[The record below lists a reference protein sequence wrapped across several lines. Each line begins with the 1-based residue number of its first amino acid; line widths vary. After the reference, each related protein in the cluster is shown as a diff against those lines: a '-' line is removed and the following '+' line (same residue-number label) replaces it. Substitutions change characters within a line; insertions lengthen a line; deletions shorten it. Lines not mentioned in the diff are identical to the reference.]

1 MEINFNDL
9 KIISIHDKFLIV
21 AVDYS
26 YLSSVVNSFIVRYSF
41 CRLTMSVVVLL
52 LLCGGLHLSLGE
64 KLKCQFE
71 DRNFFSGNEYH
82 CSVTSLDNSLNNM
95 TIDGFTGVHRKDR
108 TDNNVKGISIHDTNT
123 KYIPANLGILFNLTF
138 LLVHYSNLIE
148 IKAENFQGMLELQ
161 YLNLYGNKLTSLA
174 SSTFSTV
181 AKLEYLSLVNN
192 QIEVIP
198 SNLFSNNLNLEKK
211 KTLKIKITRKKMNI
225 I

>member
-1 MEINFNDL
+1 ML
-9 KIISIHDKFLIV
+9 LI
-21 AVDYS
+21 
-26 YLSSVVNSFIVRYSF
+26 
-41 CRLTMSVVVLL
+41 
-52 LLCGGLHLSLGE
+52 LCGGLHLSHGE

-71 DRNFFSGNEYH
+71 HGSFRYVENFYT
-82 CSVTSLDNSLNNM
+82 CYVTSLDNSFNNM
-95 TIDGFTGVHRKDR
+95 TIDGFTGVHMTNR
-108 TDNNVKGISIHDTNT
+108 TDNDVRGIYIHDTNT
-123 KYIPANLGILFNLTF
+123 KYIPENLGFLFNLTV
-138 LLVHYSNLIE
+138 LAVRSSNLIE